1 MIVVWRFSV
10 VFVLFVDLK
19 SVLEF
24 VLFVVRKSVLVF
36 VLFVVRK
43 SVLVFVLFIVRK
55 FLNMKR
61 GSRTNKQNLL

>member
-1 MIVVWRFSV
+1 MIVVCRFSV
-10 VFVLFVDLK
+10 VFLLFVDLK
-19 SVLEF
+19 SVLE
-24 VLFVVRKSVLVF
+24 F